1 MQKISLL
8 LKTDGLVPIDDSLIF
23 KIKKPHK
30 YWLWKD
36 PVSVVLSYKDIYDL
50 NFIKEILKLDF
61 IEKEIN
67 FYNGFNDFEYK
78 SKVLKESGAFSLCS
92 FWCKYKHHGAWRLYK
107 TYSFDCED
115 DCFDQMLADYNF
127 LEKRSLLDTFKND

>member
-1 MQKISLL
+1 MIQKISLL

-30 YWLWKD
+30 YWLWED
-36 PVSVVLSYKDIYDL
+36 PVSIALSYKDVSDPT
-50 NFIKEILKLDF
+50 FIKEILKLDF
-61 IEKEIN
+61 IEKEI
-67 FYNGFNDFEYK
+67 GFFSVCNNFEYR
-78 SKVLKESGAFSLCS
+78 SKVLKESGRFSLYS
-92 FWCKYKHHGAWRLYK
+92 FWANWKLYK
-107 TYSFDCED
+107 TYSFDFED